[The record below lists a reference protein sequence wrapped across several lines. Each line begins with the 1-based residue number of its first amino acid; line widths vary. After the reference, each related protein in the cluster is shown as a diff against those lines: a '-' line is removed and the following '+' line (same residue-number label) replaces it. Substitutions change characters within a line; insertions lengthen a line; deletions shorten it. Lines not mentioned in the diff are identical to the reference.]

1 MQYPQPVTMDNS
13 PLEFPCDYALKVMG
27 RAGPEFRTRMLAVLE
42 AHVGAIAPDQLLER
56 PSREGRYVALT
67 CTLRAESRAQLDR
80 IYRDLH
86 ATGLVL
92 YAL

>member
-1 MQYPQPVTMDNS
+1 MQYSPPVTMDNS

-27 RAGPEFRTRMLAVLE
+27 RAEPEFRTRMLAVLE
-42 AHVGAIAPDQLLER
+42 AHVGPIAPAQLLER
-56 PSREGRYVALT
+56 PSRAGKYVALT

>member
-1 MQYPQPVTMDNS
+1 MQDPLPGAMDDS

-27 RAGPEFRTRMLAVLE
+27 RAGPEFRARMLAVLE
-42 AHVGAIAPDQLLER
+42 AHVGPIAPAQVLER
-56 PSREGRYVALT
+56 PSRAGTYVALT
-67 CTLRAESRAQLDR
+67 CTLRAGSRAQLDR

>member
-1 MQYPQPVTMDNS
+1 MDQS
-13 PLEFPCDYALKVMG
+13 PLEFPCDYALTVMG
-27 RAGPEFRTRMLAVLE
+27 RASPEFRARMLAVLE
-42 AHVGAIAPDQLLER
+42 VHLGPIAAAQLAER
-56 PSREGRYVALT
+56 PSRAGRYLSLT
-67 CTLRAESRAQLDR
+67 CTLRAESRSQLDR

>member
-1 MQYPQPVTMDNS
+1 MQNPSPDFMADS
-13 PLEFPCDYALKVMG
+13 PLEFPCDYALKVVG
-27 RAGPEFRTRMLAVLE
+27 RAGPEFRARMLAE
-42 AHVGAIAPDQLLER
+42 IEKHVGPIAASQLVER
-56 PSREGRYVALT
+56 PSSEGTYVALT
-67 CTLRAESRAQLDR
+67 CTLRAESRAQLER

>member
-1 MQYPQPVTMDNS
+1 MQDPFPGAMDDS

-27 RAGPEFRTRMLAVLE
+27 RAGPEFRARMLAVLE
-42 AHVGAIAPDQLLER
+42 AHVGPIAPAQVLER
-56 PSREGRYVALT
+56 PSRAGKYVALT
-67 CTLRAESRAQLDR
+67 CTLRAGSRAQLDR